1 MTACFADS
9 TSDVCHTSTPM
20 SKSSSSSSDTTALT
34 WPAVSS
40 PLEGLEDL
48 YIHRF
53 VGIVNMRKAV
63 KSQSDKLQA
72 GDSNQQYLVFRPVTE
87 DDLAKIDR
95 ARQSIGSN
103 TRMAHYIDEDLLI
116 VKLMPSAG
124 HEGAHVNFGKKLC
137 SKTISM
143 GMTDE
148 DLYGLGSTRFPGR
161 RSSKEGDSAYKPL
174 SRGNR
179 SDWPTIVI
187 ESGLSESLRHLRADA
202 KWWLENSG
210 GDVGIVILISI
221 KEAQRNLLIEK
232 WELALAPNRP
242 ITRAFN
248 NPNTLIPTKMQEIRI
263 DSNIVVTGAPLVL
276 EFRKIFLRP
285 PTPPENDI
293 VFTVQDLSAWATQY
307 WAGLG

>member
-1 MTACFADS
+1 
-9 TSDVCHTSTPM
+9 
-20 SKSSSSSSDTTALT
+20 
-34 WPAVSS
+34 
-40 PLEGLEDL
+40 LEGLEDL

-53 VGIVNMRKAV
+53 VGTVNMRKAV

-72 GDSNQQYLVFRPVTE
+72 GDSNQQYLIFRPVTE

-95 ARQSIGSN
+95 ARRSIGCH

-124 HEGAHVNFGKKLC
+124 HEAAHLNFGKKLGN
-137 SKTISM
+137 KTISM
-143 GMTDE
+143 GMADE
-148 DLYGLGSTRFPGR
+148 DLYCLGGTRFPGR
-161 RSSKEGDSAYKPL
+161 RSSKEGDSAYKPP
-174 SRGNR
+174 SRRNK

-210 GDVGIVILISI
+210 GDVDIVILISI
-221 KEAQRNLLIEK
+221 KEEQRNLLIER
-232 WELALAPNRP
+232 WERAPLAQGRP

-263 DSNIVVTGAPLVL
+263 DSNIVVTGGPLVL
-276 EFRKIFLRP
+276 GFQKIFLRP
-285 PTPPENDI
+285 PIPPENGI
-293 VFTVQDLSAWATQY
+293 IFTAQDLSVWATKY
-307 WAGLG
+307 WDGLE